1 MQTLYVGDD
10 GLIRRFDYEI
20 DIAGGARGAH
30 LLEGYAEIAGIMVP
44 GRHSIYARD
53 EQDNVIPEPLMVFI
67 DVDQVKF
74 VER

>member
-1 MQTLYVGDD
+1 
-10 GLIRRFDYEI
+10 
-20 DIAGGARGAH
+20 
-30 LLEGYAEIAGIMVP
+30 MVP

-53 EQDNVIPEPLMVFI
+53 EQDNVIPEPLMVYI